1 MALINCMTAMAAPS
15 DIDIAVPDD
24 LDTVLENATPKKYK
38 FSGYIKNETAYRY
51 NEPRSF
57 TKIRNIG
64 LLNFQYI
71 FNSHVKFYTSAWAYY
86 DVVYDL
92 FDYRTIAA
100 RDVRDANNPLNFVVQ
115 LPEDKDQKR
124 EEVREMYFDVYLNNL
139 DMRIGKQYVIWG
151 VIEGIR
157 VVDEINPMDF
167 RELII
172 PDLLDYRIP
181 LWTFKADYYHKKTA
195 YEFLWIPDLKFNK
208 PAPAG
213 SEWELFQV
221 LPNTTKPESFNLKNS
236 EVGFKITREMLNAT
250 FSLSYFYTWD
260 DYPTTFRVINSAQI
274 RANSQDSLAIFP
286 TYMRMQM
293 FGGTM
298 TKEISGNILKAE
310 FAYVK
315 DKYFALVNKFENG
328 YLADD
333 GDVKKDSIRAALG
346 YDFSFWGADISP
358 SVNQT
363 YILNYESAILDNKIS
378 TGFNLFIRKPIQ
390 KYSAVFTLL
399 AIYLVNYQE
408 QYIKPRVTLN
418 LTDHVQITLG
428 ADLFYGKRTSFGRKV
443 DPSTPS
449 GLSDPIQSAQ
459 FLGNF
464 RDNKR
469 VDVEFKYNF

>member
-1 MALINCMTAMAAPS
+1 MAATSDVDIALPDDLGTVLEDAAPS
-15 DIDIAVPDD
+15 
-24 LDTVLENATPKKYK
+24 KYT
-38 FSGYIKNETAYRY
+38 FSGYLKNETAYRFD
-51 NEPRSF
+51 EPRIF

-71 FNSHVKFYTSAWAYY
+71 FNSRVKFYASGWAYY
-86 DVVYDL
+86 DLVYDL

-100 RDVRDANNPLNFVVQ
+100 RDVRDASNPLNFIAQ
-115 LPEDKDQKR
+115 LKQDKDQKR
-124 EEVREMYFDVYLNNL
+124 TEMRELYFDIYLNNL

-181 LWTFKADYYHKKTA
+181 LWTFKADYYHEKNA
-195 YEFLWIPDLKFNK
+195 FEFLWIPDLKFHK

-221 LPNTTKPESFNLKNS
+221 LPNTTKPQSFNLKYS
-236 EVGFKITREMLNAT
+236 EVGFKITREMFDAS

-260 DYPTTFRVINSAQI
+260 DYPTTFRVISASEIQS
-274 RANSQDSLAIFP
+274 NSQADLAIYP
-286 TYMRMQM
+286 TYMRMHM
-293 FGGTM
+293 FGATM
-298 TKEISGNILKAE
+298 TKEIAGDILKAE

-315 DKYFALVNKFENG
+315 GKYFAVVNKYKDG
-328 YLADD
+328 YLIDD
-333 GDVKKDSIRAALG
+333 GDVMKDHIRAALG

-363 YILNYESAILDNKIS
+363 YILNYESAILDNEID
-378 TGFNLFIRKPIQ
+378 TTFNLFLRKPIQ
-390 KYSAVFTLL
+390 KHSAVFTLL
-399 AIYLVNYQE
+399 FIRLVNFQE
-408 QYIKPRVTLN
+408 SYIKPRLTLN
-418 LTDHVQITLG
+418 LTDHFQVILG
-428 ADLFYGKRTSFGRKV
+428 ADLFYGKRTAFGRQV
-443 DPSTPS
+443 DPNAPG
-449 GLSDPIQSAQ
+449 GLVDPVQSAQ
-459 FLGNF
+459 FLGSF

-469 VDVEFKYNF
+469 VSVEFKYNF